1 MRKNYVASDKRGSDG
16 NHKDRDHNRG
26 RVRCKDKGA
35 GGCRRRVS
43 GKERKKQFDAF
54 RACIYA
60 HDNYRFSIDSNGHYG
75 FYTFLRSC

>member
-16 NHKDRDHNRG
+16 NHKGRDRDHKRG
-26 RVRCKDKGA
+26 RVRRKDKGA

-60 HDNYRFSIDSNGHYG
+60 HHMTTID
-75 FYTFLRSC
+75 FP